1 MEGRDRDLRV
11 THLITMTRDL
21 RVTLP
26 ITMTI
31 IITMGMTII
40 TTITTTMTIMTSI
53 STSFRFGG
61 YALLFYPIECKWNRL
76 YNRSRIGRQYLYL
89 YHYGRD
95 KYHELSVPNCYC
107 GSGWD
112 LWWLLAKSPQES
124 LTILSWD
131 DNLPEKEF
139 LSTCTSEVPPRGLHQ
154 KNKTSL
160 HTTNCD
166 MGTSLIF
173 GEFLSIKWG
182 NIPMI
187 HNELRIV

>member
-1 MEGRDRDLRV
+1 MA
-11 THLITMTRDL
+11 
-21 RVTLP
+21 
-26 ITMTI
+26 
-31 IITMGMTII
+31 IITK
-40 TTITTTMTIMTSI
+40 ITTTMTTMTSI
-53 STSFRFGG
+53 SAYFSVG
-61 YALLFYPIECKWNRL
+61 YALLFYPICRYVECKWNRL
-76 YNRSRIGRQYLYL
+76 YNCSRIGRQYLYL
-89 YHYGRD
+89 YHYGRY

-173 GEFLSIKWG
+173 GEFLSIKLG

-187 HNELRIV
+187 HNEQRIV